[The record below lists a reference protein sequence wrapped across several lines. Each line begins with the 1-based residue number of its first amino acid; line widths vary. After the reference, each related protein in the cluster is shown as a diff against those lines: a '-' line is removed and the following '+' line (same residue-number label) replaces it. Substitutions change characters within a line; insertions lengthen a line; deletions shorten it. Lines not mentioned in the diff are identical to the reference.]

1 MNSPH
6 RRTFVQWCRRYI
18 SISLLVTVAILSY
31 MLFFSDNSVSETY
44 VYDRQIDSLKLAIR
58 SISDSLRYYQDLE
71 RRLNTDPEEM
81 EQVVRENYHMQRP
94 DEDVFVVQ

>member
-1 MNSPH
+1 
-6 RRTFVQWCRRYI
+6 
-18 SISLLVTVAILSY
+18 